1 MKKWYLVHTGNG
13 AFVTNKKMC
22 DPNVVAV
29 QITAEVAA
37 QIMLLEKHAKYRAE
51 IQGACKFASLD
62 DEDECED

>member
-22 DPNVVAV
+22 DPNVVTV

-37 QIMLLEKHAKYRAE
+37 QIMLLEKTANTKTTGPT
-51 IQGACKFASLD
+51 I
-62 DEDECED
+62 DEEEGV

>member
-29 QITAEVAA
+29 QITAEIAA
-37 QIMLLEKHAKYRAE
+37 QIMLLEKT
-51 IQGACKFASLD
+51 ASTKTTGPTI
-62 DEDECED
+62 DEEEGV

>member
-37 QIMLLEKHAKYRAE
+37 QIMLLEKT
-51 IQGACKFASLD
+51 ASTKTTGPTI
-62 DEDECED
+62 DEEEGD

>member
-37 QIMLLEKHAKYRAE
+37 QIMLLEKTANTKVTGPT
-51 IQGACKFASLD
+51 I
-62 DEDECED
+62 DEEEGV

>member
-37 QIMLLEKHAKYRAE
+37 QIMLLEKT
-51 IQGACKFASLD
+51 ASTKTTGPTI
-62 DEDECED
+62 DEEEGV